1 MSSAAS
7 KMAIYIHTR
16 VIEVTGFNLRSYVTS
31 RSFRGHHGLSGLQ
44 NGNIHIQT
52 RVIEVADF
60 KYEVKICHRDF
71 YHSRTLVYGAIA
83 L

>member
-16 VIEVTGFNLRSYVTS
+16 VIEVTWFNLRSYVTS
-31 RSFRGHHGLSGLQ
+31 RSFRGHHGLSSLQ

-52 RVIEVADF
+52 RIIQVADF
-60 KYEVKICHRDF
+60 KSEVKIGLPKYNYC
-71 YHSRTLVYGAIA
+71 RTLVFRAIA